1 MKRQSHWGYKK
12 IFKKYKGEHDVFIE
26 TGTFHGESVMDALDL
41 GFTKIYSV
49 EINKRHYDIAL
60 GNINKYYPDA
70 IESGKVTLKLGCS
83 RDHFPVFVNLIKDQS
98 AMFWLDSHHSSDVP
112 TSNELNKI
120 IDSEYKHHT
129 IIIDDVNLHVDELQ
143 MDLYL
148 NTINPKYKTEKFT
161 NITPTMQK
169 VYFNG

>member
-60 GNINKYYPDA
+60 GNINN
-70 IESGKVTLKLGCS
+70 
-83 RDHFPVFVNLIKDQS
+83 HN
-98 AMFWLDSHHSSDVP
+98 
-112 TSNELNKI
+112 N
-120 IDSEYKHHT
+120 
-129 IIIDDVNLHVDELQ
+129 
-143 MDLYL
+143 
-148 NTINPKYKTEKFT
+148 
-161 NITPTMQK
+161 
-169 VYFNG
+169 